1 MITFCRSH
9 SPVLVLC
16 MKDSTTWCSP
26 LTRIPIYTSKESLNA
41 IISSW
46 YLILTKFT
54 CIYQVYRSNQ
64 SGEFWQSEEYVSKQL
79 KNPCKESVDS
89 FCIKLTEHKCVM
101 RGLPSPSQYTSIWIL
116 CSVWMEKRLLSFMK
130 KMTTF
135 SLGGATQ
142 GSLSHLECNTS
153 AEAHLWHSSS
163 NLK

>member
-1 MITFCRSH
+1 MPTTSTYIPQSIVDPVKTIKVYNLVLAQSKWKFFFYLPIMITFCRSH

-64 SGEFWQSEEYVSKQL
+64 SL
-79 KNPCKESVDS
+79 
-89 FCIKLTEHKCVM
+89 
-101 RGLPSPSQYTSIWIL
+101 
-116 CSVWMEKRLLSFMK
+116 WMQVNFGKVRNMYRNNWKIHVK
-130 KMTTF
+130 KVLIHF
-135 SLGGATQ
+135 A
-142 GSLSHLECNTS
+142 
-153 AEAHLWHSSS
+153 
-163 NLK
+163 